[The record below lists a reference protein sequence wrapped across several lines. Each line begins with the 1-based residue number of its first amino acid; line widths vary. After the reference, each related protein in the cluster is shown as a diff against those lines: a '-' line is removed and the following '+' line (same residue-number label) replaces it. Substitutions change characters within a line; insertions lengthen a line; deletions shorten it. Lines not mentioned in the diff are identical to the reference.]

1 MYIGIHVKYRLFLSY
16 FHETWILFKHFRKK
30 TQESNFMKIHPVGT
44 ELFYADRRTDRH
56 DEASSRFFFPAIL
69 RTRLNIAYKTAT
81 KTLATRIILHF
92 DHLPY
97 VRRRL
102 LNSILTK
109 WFVVTEN
116 SVLHKVILIK
126 FSIQGAADVSND
138 VSSVSSSTTWRT
150 NMNIYYAL
158 RRNIVKAK
166 SWYTA
171 SARIQICVA

>member
-30 TQESNFMKIHPVGT
+30 KLKNRISWKFILWEPSCSMP
-44 ELFYADRRTDRH
+44 TDRH

-81 KTLATRIILHF
+81 KTLATRIIPHF